1 MAKIDHLQ
9 WNPTISV
16 HVDSI
21 DDQHKKLFE
30 VTNHL
35 IDAFEAGSDD
45 FLAVISELVNYTTI
59 HFHDEQLVLMNEKYP
74 GLAAHTQEHNKFIGK
89 LEEFLQLYD
98 EDNKELGF
106 KMVVFL
112 KDWLADHTSKMDME
126 YAAFMADKNRK
137 PR

>member
-9 WNPTISV
+9 WNQAISV

-35 IDAFEAGSDD
+35 IDVFETGSDD

-59 HFHDEQLVLMNEKYP
+59 HFHDEQVVMMNEKYP
-74 GLAAHTQEHNKFIGK
+74 GLAAHTQEHDKFIGK
-89 LEEFLQLYD
+89 VEEFLQLYD
-98 EDNKELGF
+98 EDHKELGV

-126 YAAFMADKNRK
+126 YAAFMAGKNRK